1 VWTLLVGILLAGPE
15 GPALPASANAAAPPA
30 SARGQALPAT
40 AEPLAPAAPVVAGIQ
55 IQGNTATPDEEVRR
69 LADVRVGM
77 PFDDATLEQVT
88 ARLRGAKRF
97 ERVDVLKR
105 YASIADPSQI
115 MLVIVVDEGPVKI
128 VMTGDPDH
136 PTKVVRRRF
145 PNLLILPVLRREDE
159 YGITYGARLT
169 APEPRLFGKRS
180 RVTFPLT
187 WGGTKQ
193 AGIDVEK
200 RIDNGVFDRINFG
213 ASVSRQK
220 NPAFDENDDRARVFL
235 RAEREILHGLWLRS
249 SGGWQR
255 ASFEGTADEFGEIGG
270 DVIVDTRVDPILAR
284 NAVYARASVNH
295 LAFADRGAIEPRPD
309 GRYAG
314 YEGSVTRT
322 ELDGRGYLG
331 LPWQMVLA
339 GRALRLDSDRPL
351 PPYLQPELGGL
362 STLRGFPAGYA
373 TGDTLVALSTELV
386 VPLTSPLKF
395 AKFGVSAFVDRGA
408 VYAKGES
415 LSDQT
420 MLEGYGGS
428 VWFAA
433 ALFRLNV
440 AVAHGRGASTRVH
453 VGGNITF

>member
-1 VWTLLVGILLAGPE
+1 MRALLAAILLAGPE
-15 GPALPASANAAAPPA
+15 GPALHGTAFDTPVRLFAAQSAPGAA
-30 SARGQALPAT
+30 
-40 AEPLAPAAPVVAGIQ
+40 VVAGIQ
-55 IQGNTATPDEEVRR
+55 IQGNTATPDDEVRR

-77 PFDDATLEQVT
+77 PFDDATVDQV
-88 ARLRGAKRF
+88 ASRLKAAKRF

-105 YASIADPSQI
+105 FASIADPSQI

-200 RIDNGVFDRINFG
+200 RLDNAVFDRINFG
-213 ASVSRQK
+213 ASLSRQK
-220 NPAFDENDDRARVFL
+220 NPAFEENDDRARVFL

-249 SGGWQR
+249 TGGWQR

-270 DVIVDTRVDPILAR
+270 DVILDTRVDPILAR
-284 NAVYARASVNH
+284 NAIYVRAGVNH
-295 LAFADRGAIEPRPD
+295 MAFADRASTQPVIE
-309 GRYAG
+309 GRYG
-314 YEGSVTRT
+314 SYSGSVTRT
-322 ELDGRGYLG
+322 DLDGRGYLG
-331 LPWQMVLA
+331 LPLQMVLA
-339 GRALRLDSDRPL
+339 ARALRVDSDRPL
-351 PPYLQPELGGL
+351 PPYLQPQLGGL

-395 AKFGVSAFVDRGA
+395 ARFGVTAFVDRGA
-408 VYAKGES
+408 VYPKGER

-420 MLEGYGGS
+420 MLEGYGGG

-440 AVAHGRGASTRVH
+440 AVAHGRGATTRVH
-453 VGGNITF
+453 VGGNVTF

>member
-1 VWTLLVGILLAGPE
+1 MRALLAAILLAGPAAVA
-15 GPALPASANAAAPPA
+15 PSAFFVFHQAASG
-30 SARGQALPAT
+30 S
-40 AEPLAPAAPVVAGIQ
+40 PVVTGIQ
-55 IQGNTATPDEEVRR
+55 IQGNTATSDDEVRR

-77 PFDDATLEQVT
+77 PFDDATVDQV
-88 ARLRGAKRF
+88 ASRLKAAKRF

-193 AGIDVEK
+193 AGVDVEK
-200 RIDNGVFDRINFG
+200 RLDNGVFDRINFG
-213 ASVSRQK
+213 VSVSRQK
-220 NPAFDENDDRARVFL
+220 NPAFEENDDRARVFL

-249 SGGWQR
+249 TGGWQR

-284 NAVYARASVNH
+284 NAIYVRAGVNH
-295 LAFADRGAIEPRPD
+295 LAFADRESTQPAIE
-309 GRYAG
+309 GRYGG
-314 YEGSVTRT
+314 YSGSATRT
-322 ELDGRGYLG
+322 DLDGRGYLG
-331 LPWQMVLA
+331 LPLQMVLA
-339 GRALRLDSDRPL
+339 ARALRQDSDRPL
-351 PPYLQPELGGL
+351 PPYLRPQLGGL

-386 VPLTSPLKF
+386 APLTSPLKF
-395 AKFGVSAFVDRGA
+395 ARFGVTAFVDRGA
-408 VYAKGES
+408 VYPKGER

-420 MLEGYGGS
+420 MLEGYGGG

-440 AVAHGRGASTRVH
+440 AVAHGRGATTRVH